1 MILYQPPMMYNTPTH
16 HLHRP
21 QKQKKSGSV
30 QKAPVAASSLAMEKQ
45 QPSYVVVVKIDMVSA
60 ILLSCAI
67 VFFALALCQK
77 RNMPLE

>member
-30 QKAPVAASSLAMEKQ
+30 QKAPAPSLAMEKQ